1 MAKTIPFNIRLKI
14 DGKDVVVTCRRDV
27 EKLGD
32 ALGNAKNKSREFG
45 ESVRSLASVT
55 MSFRNAFDAIQN
67 LTSAMS
73 PYIEK
78 ANAAAIAQ
86 TKLTTVMRERMAAT
100 TSDVNAINAAVS
112 AQTKLGVVG
121 GTVQRSG
128 LQQLAT
134 FARYKTT
141 LTTLLPA
148 MNNLLTQ
155 QKGLNATSEDAV
167 TVANLIGKALTG
179 QTSALRRV
187 GITFSDAQANA
198 IKAGKEGERAAMIA
212 EIITQNV
219 GNMNAE
225 LAKTDA
231 GRVKQLSN
239 SFGSLMVRIGTALS
253 PYQAALAQLG
263 QLGMAVTGAVQL
275 GTALLGCGRAA
286 VTAAVSIAKIPVVAS
301 LVSQASVGLRAVMA
315 TLTAALTGTAV
326 GATTAAV
333 AMRTLLIASGVGIA
347 IAALSAIV
355 VGLGSQFR
363 EAAKAEDAHSVAME
377 TSKTS
382 AAELKQKLQDLNS
395 QVEQNRG
402 QLYQDIA
409 MTKNWHGTKAQ
420 EKKIVEQLNSRYGET
435 MGYFSSVAEWYQALI
450 KNSEAYCRQ
459 LVIEA
464 QMRAYANQMAA
475 NDMKIR
481 ELRYDD
487 KGNLRR
493 YSTRRKTQADQMGM
507 NVGLAISDKVT
518 PVGVDFYKPIK
529 GTSELDKVNAQ
540 LSVLYRERR
549 RYQNR
554 LNMLTKEAAS
564 IKMPEMGS
572 ITPPSLGGGTGK
584 GGKGGKGGKTPKVKT
599 GTGARTGTGRNT
611 PSAVDTQK
619 PDITDGISNI
629 EQLDVALQVLYTT
642 LANLPQG
649 KIQEALEIS
658 ENISE
663 LESYRKKLE
672 DIETQRGALTL
683 KGAMEGIAGNTP
695 GNTQQ
700 ANLAGMFLPSAD
712 DLHKQ
717 MRGLARVT
725 DTSIIASID
734 IRNNQAEELRR
745 QIETVINAVQ
755 AGDIGENMGQQLV
768 EGLNNQLQ
776 SIGKKGRPF
785 KQLMKD
791 SDATAEKLNYAT
803 DAVSKMGSSLS
814 SMGDTFEM
822 PELNIAGTIAQAI
835 ANMVMAY
842 SQSQQMAAKM
852 GPWAW
857 VAFAATGLAELVAI
871 ISSIHGATGYATGG
885 IIGGN
890 SYCGDKIPVR
900 VNSGE
905 MILNRWQQKRLF
917 DMANGNVFGGIPAS
931 STTFQ
936 PRLNTGGLDL
946 GGLRVEVSG
955 RLVGRGRQLV
965 AVIGNEGKARGAA
978 GWRLPWK

>member
-464 QMRAYANQMAA
+464 QMRAYANQMA
-475 NDMKIR
+475 KI
-481 ELRYDD
+481 EMQKNEIKFDETG
-487 KGNLRR
+487 KPKK
-493 YSTRRKTQADQMGM
+493 YSTQRRKEFYQVGSTGGAYGPRPIYRIRDVVGSSPFEQAQSRLDRLNGILYGYKRLL
-507 NVGLAISDKVT
+507 NGLA
-518 PVGVDFYKPIK
+518 
-529 GTSELDKVNAQ
+529 
-540 LSVLYRERR
+540 
-549 RYQNR
+549 
-554 LNMLTKEAAS
+554 KEAAS

-572 ITPPSLGGGTGK
+572 TTRPSFDDGKGK

-599 GTGARTGTGRNT
+599 GTGKDRGGST
-611 PSAVDTQK
+611 PSTVDKTE

-629 EQLDVALQVLYTT
+629 ELLNGALQVLYTK

-649 KIQEALEIS
+649 KIQKALEIS

-776 SIGKKGRPF
+776 SIGKKGKPF